1 MGRKIIRG
9 DIYYAELDPVMGSEQ
24 GGLRPVLVLQNNRG
38 NAYSPTIIV
47 AAITTREK
55 PQLPSHLSLSSVPEL
70 KAGSALLLEQL
81 RTIDKLR
88 LRRYIDSA
96 PPETMRLVDTA
107 LAVSLGLCCP
117 VKPPA
122 TLMTLCPVCKGD
134 FEAAGFHLR
143 RRGNTG
149 AKDTC
154 DYCNTRRGFDFAV
167 EGRA

>member
-1 MGRKIIRG
+1 MGRRIARG

-24 GGLRPVLVLQNNRG
+24 GGLRPVLVLQG
-38 NAYSPTIIV
+38 NKGNTYSPTTII
-47 AAITTREK
+47 ACITTRIK
-55 PQLPSHLSLSSVPEL
+55 PQLPSHLPLSNVPEL
-70 KAGSALLLEQL
+70 KAGSTLLLEQL

-88 LRRYIDSA
+88 LRRYISSA
-96 PPETMRLVDTA
+96 PPATMRLVDTA
-107 LAVSLGLCCP
+107 LAVSLSLCCP
-117 VKPPA
+117 VKPHA

-143 RRGNTG
+143 RRGNTD

-167 EGRA
+167 EGR